1 MTSQNFPP
9 PAFSFLVAISSGDQ
23 IGTQASGD
31 GAFQEV
37 SGIDPKVRSDGAGEG
52 GGNTDPHQ
60 LPGPATHTNLVLK
73 RGYVTQPSAL
83 SLWAA
88 QSLGA
93 TQFTPIQPQTLK
105 VFLLGPAQQ
114 ALVTWT
120 FTNAWPVKWE
130 MGALHESNSSSILT
144 QTLEISYTT
153 LSSTNS

>member
-37 SGIDPKVRSDGAGEG
+37 SGIDPKVRSEG

-93 TQFTPIQPQTLK
+93 TQSTPIQPQTLK

-130 MGALHESNSSSILT
+130 VDAVNTNNSSSIVT
-144 QTLEISYTT
+144 QMLEISYTT